1 MHAIRPRKLTSIRL
15 LTSIFNTADIVG
27 QAGRQHKT
35 MQQCVRDTLKNQ
47 NFDIQMPIEIK
58 TADEYV
64 TLFESAFNAA
74 TLNLTANNKAPTPKA
89 VELQAEKLI
98 EFLKGQNVI
107 KVATKLQQEIY

>member
-15 LTSIFNTADIVG
+15 LTSIFNTADMVG

-35 MQQCVRDTLKNQ
+35 MQQCVRDTLQNQ
-47 NFDIQMPIEIK
+47 KFDIQMPIEIK
-58 TADEYV
+58 TADEYA

-74 TLNLTANNKAPTPKA
+74 TMNLIDRQKIPSPKA